1 MKIKLAVSEENYK
14 KIADELTASGIEIDD
29 SAELV
34 LTEQGKYVSHLAV
47 RKTDA
52 EGARLHIDVE
62 SIIAIEAFGHTIEVR
77 TKDAV
82 YQSTDRLYQLQAI
95 LDPKQFI
102 RISNSVI
109 INRSQIKHISPT
121 FSQKFILTMK
131 DGSRADVTRSYY
143 SSFKRVIGI

>member
-14 KIADELTASGIEIDD
+14 RIADELTALGIEIDD

-52 EGARLHIDVE
+52 EGARLHIDAE

-143 SSFKRVIGI
+143 SSFKRAIGI